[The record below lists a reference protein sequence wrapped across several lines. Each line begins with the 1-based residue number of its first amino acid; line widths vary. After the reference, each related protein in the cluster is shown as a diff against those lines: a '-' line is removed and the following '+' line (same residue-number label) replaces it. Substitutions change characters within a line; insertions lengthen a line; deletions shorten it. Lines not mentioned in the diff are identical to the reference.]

1 MSETELIGQYD
12 VTPELLE
19 GLFKRGFFST
29 RIDDDGDLIVESEGP
44 KVVVSIQ
51 EKHKLIRY
59 VIVYGMNEFGP
70 LDQKLSFVNRMND
83 DVIFARF
90 SVPESRPEMLM
101 CDYFLPYEEGV
112 TAFQIVT
119 AMRLF
124 ARVVVGAIHACDDDD
139 LVQ

>member
-1 MSETELIGQYD
+1 M
-12 VTPELLE
+12 
-19 GLFKRGFFST
+19 
-29 RIDDDGDLIVESEGP
+29 ESEGP